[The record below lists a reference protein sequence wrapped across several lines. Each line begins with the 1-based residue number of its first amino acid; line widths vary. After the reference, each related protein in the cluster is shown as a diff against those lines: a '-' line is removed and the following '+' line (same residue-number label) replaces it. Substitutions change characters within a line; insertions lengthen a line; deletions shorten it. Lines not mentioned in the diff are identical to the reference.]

1 MNVYHSNSYDA
12 LKRCKVSEE
21 CTMKRDMELCRKILF
36 AIEDQYVDSAIVNI
50 SIEGYD
56 MACVAYH
63 CSLLYEA
70 KLVSTYSS
78 QNADNHIYCFVVG
91 KLTWEGHNYIE
102 NIREETVWNK
112 TKKTIKEK
120 ALPMTIEV
128 IKDVSSAIV
137 SAMVK
142 NAIAG
147 Y

>member
-1 MNVYHSNSYDA
+1 
-12 LKRCKVSEE
+12 
-21 CTMKRDMELCRKILF
+21 MKRDMELCRKILF
-36 AIEDQYVDSAIVNI
+36 AIEDQYVDSAIVNLNI
-50 SIEGYD
+50 QGYEVP
-56 MACVAYH
+56 CIAYH
-63 CSLLYEA
+63 CELLHDA
-70 KLVSTYSS
+70 GLVDSYKS
-78 QNADNHIYCFVVG
+78 QYTDNHINYYSVG
-91 KLTWEGHNYIE
+91 KLTWEGHNYID

-142 NAIAG
+142 NAMAG